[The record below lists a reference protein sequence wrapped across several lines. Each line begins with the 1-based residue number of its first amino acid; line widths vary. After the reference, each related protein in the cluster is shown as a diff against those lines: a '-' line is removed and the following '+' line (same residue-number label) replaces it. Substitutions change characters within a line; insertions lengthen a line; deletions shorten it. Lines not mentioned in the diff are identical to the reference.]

1 MTAPATPQT
10 NDPNSPAPSRDAG
23 DHSVNASFDVETV
36 RVAGYDV
43 PVVSANTVIVG
54 TGSAGFCAADRL
66 WEFGQE
72 DVVMVA
78 DKVNAGSSRNAGSD
92 KQTYYKMTLSG
103 GDGDSVREMAETL
116 FSGGAMDGDNALC
129 EAALSARGFLRL
141 CELGVPFP
149 QNRYGEFI
157 GYKTDHDPRRRA
169 TSVGPYTSRSMV
181 EQLEKKV
188 HRNGTRI
195 YDQCRVV
202 DVVTRDTTSAAD
214 GSGSPEGATSEVV
227 GLLCLRTDVVHD
239 GSQSPFVL
247 FRASNL
253 VYATGGPA
261 GMYATSVFP
270 NGQWGA
276 SGAAYRA
283 GVHGKNLTEW
293 QFGLASTKP
302 RWNVSGTYMQVM
314 PRFVSTDADGGD
326 EREFLSETIPDYGRQ
341 LSMIFLKGYQ
351 WPFDIRKALDGSSLI
366 DLLVYQETV
375 LRGRKVY
382 LDFTRNPVQPELDAS
397 KISPEAHAY
406 LEKGGALF
414 GTPIERLKHMNMPSY
429 ELYLGKNPYV
439 DLEKDWLEVDVCAQH
454 NNGGLVVDAWWQSN
468 VAGFFPVGEAGGAH
482 GIYRPGG
489 AALNSGQVGATRA
502 AQYIAVR
509 RTDEPVDLAAFEV
522 AAAPLVEEAAALVA
536 RAAGRVAAGEPDNT
550 GELLRAA
557 SSLMSEKAGPVRS
570 AQSIT
575 EALAQV
581 TEWLASYEDLVV
593 ADPSSR
599 RSVNRTFLVRDILT
613 TQYVYL
619 SAMADYVDHGGRSR
633 GSVLYTDA
641 SGHLPRVGF
650 GDTPEAELDL
660 PEIFRFALD
669 GGALD
674 DVVQEAAWSTGGE
687 SASHGAAGE
696 IWETAVDDPVSSDG
710 AAAAGSRA
718 AAGVCDFT
726 WRPVRPIPEDDDFFE
741 NVWRSY
747 RENRNIV

>member
-1 MTAPATPQT
+1 MSDQTHSPQ
-10 NDPNSPAPSRDAG
+10 PAG
-23 DHSVNASFDVETV
+23 DHSVNASYDLETV
-36 RVAGYDV
+36 RIAGFDV

-72 DVVMVA
+72 DIVMVA

-103 GDGDSVREMAETL
+103 GDGDSVREMAQTL

-149 QNRYGEFI
+149 QNRFGEFV

-195 YDQCRVV
+195 YDRCRVV
-202 DVVTRDTTSAAD
+202 DVLTRDIPAGAGRTAAD
-214 GSGSPEGATSEVV
+214 LADLAGAAAPAEPQREVV

-239 GSQSPFVL
+239 GAQSPYVL
-247 FRASNL
+247 FRATNL

-326 EREFLSETIPDYGRQ
+326 EREFLTETIPDYGRQ
-341 LSMIFLKGYQ
+341 LSMVFLKGYQ

-382 LDFTRNPVQPELDAS
+382 LDFTRNPMQHKLDPT
-397 KISPEAHAY
+397 KISPEARAY
-406 LEKGGALF
+406 LAKGGALF
-414 GTPIERLKHMNMPSY
+414 GTPIERLKHMNLPSY

-439 DLEKDWLEVDVCAQH
+439 DLATDWLEVDVCAQH
-454 NNGGLVVDAWWQSN
+454 NNGGLVVDAWWESN
-468 VAGFFPVGEAGGAH
+468 LAGFFPVGEAGGAH

-502 AQYIAVR
+502 AQLIAAR
-509 RTDEPVDLAAFEV
+509 RTRAPLDLAPFAEI
-522 AAAPLVEEAAALVA
+522 AGPLVESAVALVA
-536 RAAGRVAAGEPDNT
+536 GAAARVVAGAPDNT
-550 GELLRAA
+550 GDLLRAA

-570 AQSIT
+570 AESIT
-575 EALAQV
+575 QALAQV
-581 TEWLASYEDLVV
+581 TRWLATYDSLVA
-593 ADPSSR
+593 ADPTSR
-599 RSVNRTFLVRDILT
+599 RSVDRTFLVRDIMT

-619 SAMADYVDHGGRSR
+619 SAMADYVAHGGRSR

-641 SGHLPRVGF
+641 AGSLPQVGF
-650 GDTPEAELDL
+650 GDAPAAELDL

-669 GGALD
+669 SGALD
-674 DVVQEAAWSTGGE
+674 DVVQEAAWAGGGE
-687 SASHGAAGE
+687 AVRGGEARGGVGPGDGDAAGE
-696 IWETAVDDPVSSDG
+696 CS
-710 AAAAGSRA
+710 
-718 AAGVCDFT
+718 FT

-741 NVWRSY
+741 NVWRTY
-747 RENRNIV
+747 RENQNIF